1 MTALMMLVFV
11 YGVPAV
17 LIAAGVL
24 WWLVGS
30 WLVGCWAD
38 QPGGANL
45 SLMA

>member
-1 MTALMMLVFV
+1 MTGLMMLVFV

-30 WLVGCWAD
+30 WLVGVL
-38 QPGGANL
+38 G
-45 SLMA
+45 